1 MSKLLLSFLLAASA
15 AVPALAQPAPPPGD
29 EPSQAI
35 VVQGIRDQ
43 KKEVGR
49 FVDALTEAPVQGQ
62 LSRFDWAVC
71 PAAVGLGDAQNA
83 AIAERMRRVAEAA
96 AIPLAKPGCRPNALL
111 IATGDKR
118 ELIDQLRQ
126 KYPAYFSG
134 VTRSEIQELKRN
146 RWPAAAW
153 HVEGLLD
160 ADGAEVPRDV
170 VTGQQI
176 IERTDAPSRI
186 KTMSR
191 PHFISSILV
200 VELRALPGLTVTQIA
215 DYAAMRTFAQTDPP
229 RARRS
234 EAPSIL
240 GAIDAP
246 MNSAVPVTLTE
257 WDLAFLKSLYAS
269 DPNRRASSQRQEM
282 KQIVRRDLKKQ
293 REKGE

>member
-1 MSKLLLSFLLAASA
+1 MSKLLFSLLLAASA
-15 AVPALAQPAPPPGD
+15 AVPALAQEASAPD
-29 EPSQAI
+29 DDSTQAI

-49 FVDALTEAPVQGQ
+49 FVDALTEAPIQGQ

-83 AIAERMRRVAEAA
+83 AIAERMRRVAKAA
-96 AIPLAKPGCRPNALL
+96 AIPLAQPGCRPNALL
-111 IATGDKR
+111 IATTDKR

-126 KYPAYFSG
+126 KYPAYFTG
-134 VTRSEIQELKRN
+134 VTRSEIQELKRDPS
-146 RWPAAAW
+146 PAAAW

-160 ADGAEVPRDV
+160 ADGVEVPRDV
-170 VTGQQI
+170 VTGQHV

-191 PHFISSILV
+191 PHFVASILV
-200 VELRALPGLTVTQIA
+200 VELKALPGLTVNQIA
-215 DYAAMRTFAQTDPP
+215 DYAAMRIFAHTDP
-229 RARRS
+229 RRLRKT

-246 MNSAVPVTLTE
+246 MNSAVPLTLTE
-257 WDLAFLKSLYAS
+257 WDLAFLKSLYTS

-282 KQIVRRDLKKQ
+282 KQIVRRDLQRQ
-293 REKGE
+293 REKED